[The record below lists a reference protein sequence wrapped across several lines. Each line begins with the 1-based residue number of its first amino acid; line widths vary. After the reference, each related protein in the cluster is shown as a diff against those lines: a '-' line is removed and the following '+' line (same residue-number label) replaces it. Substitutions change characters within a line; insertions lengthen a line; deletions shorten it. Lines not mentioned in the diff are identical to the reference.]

1 MTEFFLTSMA
11 TTMHNEKEYTIL
23 SINILLMVKNTFGI
37 KGMVPNI
44 KIDIN
49 YQYRNVLL
57 ICNLC

>member
-37 KGMVPNI
+37 KVAWYVPNI
-44 KIDIN
+44 KININ
-49 YQYRNVLL
+49 Y
-57 ICNLC
+57 